1 MSISTISSGSNV
13 NVSAVARATV
23 RAQSTDSSSPDR
35 SGGTQDSFQNDFGS
49 LLKAIKSGDL
59 ATAQSALASL
69 KTDAGS
75 SATYS
80 PSSTSSTSSS
90 SSASSGIDAD
100 LKSMFDAVSNGDI
113 GGAQSALS
121 SFTTD
126 VKAAAP
132 QGGTHRA
139 HGHHGAHGPKGPPPA
154 DADSTD
160 DSSTTDAT
168 ADTTASNAT
177 ANNATAATQMSEHHQ
192 RNHGLEAV
200 IASLFSDA
208 TTDSTGSDTTTTNS

>member
-13 NVSAVARATV
+13 NVSAVARATA

-35 SGGTQDSFQNDFGS
+35 SSGTQDSFQNDFGS

-69 KTDAGS
+69 KTDVGS
-75 SATYS
+75 SGTYS
-80 PSSTSSTSSS
+80 PSSTSSP

-132 QGGTHRA
+132 QGGPHRA
-139 HGHHGAHGPKGPPPA
+139 HGHHGPHGPKGPPPA
-154 DADSTD
+154 DADGTD

-177 ANNATAATQMSEHHQ
+177 ASNATAATQLSEHHQ

-208 TTDSTGSDTTTTNS
+208 ATDSTGSDTTTTNS